1 MVMLNVIMSF
11 FEKLLTNISDET
23 SFKNM
28 TDSQTDMYTYLLEDE
43 QNLTEITTLITHL
56 ILDTINELSNSIIEF
71 GNSLVYNYDADVEE
85 MRELDKKQ
93 KF

>member
-1 MVMLNVIMSF
+1 MSF
-11 FEKLLTNISDET
+11 FEKLLTNILGET

-28 TDSQTDMYTYLLEDE
+28 TDSQTDIYTYLLEDE
-43 QNLTEITTLITHL
+43 QSLSEITTLITHL

-71 GNSLVYNYDADVEE
+71 GNSLVYNYDADVQE